1 MSAAAPANSLQVDL
15 GKLFQPYRQ
24 QARILAAEQRYLL
37 FLAGIGA
44 GKTYT
49 GAVWALMHMLVW
61 NQGYRGAILGRTEKK
76 DAMDQLAQRVIE
88 LLDKFHTASGLQLV
102 RKFDKLNNIL
112 TLINGSSCVFR
123 GFIQYDKLRGPEY
136 AWAWCDE
143 MFFAG
148 VDDGEVFDVV
158 DGRIRIGNCKQVL
171 ITCSPRGVTRSIR
184 RFAEAQRRAELAEGG
199 PCRYHVVRATSY
211 DNPHLDRQD
220 IAAWREN
227 MSKRRAQQEIDAE
240 ILKPEH
246 IVWPEIEDTRHVI
259 DFDWRAHQDWLW
271 ILAIDWGDTKGCVAL
286 DIRVNPK
293 TKQWVVADE
302 LVPQA
307 SELPDGRMNTAKF
320 RLLLKEWIARRK
332 RRPANACA
340 DRAVVSENMFLKR
353 LVGADTHVITM
364 ESHSEQRI
372 NTGIEMLRD
381 ALDPPHG
388 DPRIVWAKSLTTKPA
403 APETPGIWAA
413 VRGFTW
419 EVDQA
424 GYPKPVVRDDE
435 FKHACD
441 ALRYGWVGCRKDQR
455 LHLTL
460 PAMYG
465 LGTDGPDGLAEAGD
479 GNHPKQD
486 RY

>member
-1 MSAAAPANSLQVDL
+1 MSTGLNILKVDL
-15 GKLFQPYRQ
+15 GKLFGPYQQ
-24 QARILAAEQRYLL
+24 QARILAADQRYLL

-49 GAVWALMHMLVW
+49 GACWAIMHMLVW
-61 NQGYRGAILGRTEKK
+61 NAGYRGAVLGRTEKK

-88 LLDKFHTASGLQLV
+88 LLDSYHSATGHNLV
-102 RKFDKLNNIL
+102 RKFDKQNNIL
-112 TLINGSSCVFR
+112 YLTNGSSCVFR

-136 AWAWCDE
+136 AWIWCDE
-143 MFFAG
+143 LFFAG
-148 VDDGEVFDVV
+148 VDDKEVFDVV
-158 DGRIRIGNCKQVL
+158 DGRVRIGRCKQVL
-171 ITCSPRGVTRSIR
+171 ITCSPRGVTRVIR
-184 RFAEAQRRAELAEGG
+184 RFGQAQLRAEQPGAR
-199 PCRYHVVRATSY
+199 PCRYFVVRATSY
-211 DNPHLDRQD
+211 DNPHLDRED

-227 MSKRRAQQEIDAE
+227 MSKRRAAQEIDAE

-246 IVWPEIEDTRHVI
+246 IVWPEIDDSHHVI
-259 DFDWRAHQDWLW
+259 DFDWRQHQDWLW
-271 ILAIDWGDTKGCVAL
+271 VLAIDWGDTKGCVAL
-286 DIRVNPK
+286 DIRINPK

-302 LVPQA
+302 LVPQG
-307 SELPDGRMNTAKF
+307 SELPDGRLNMAKF
-320 RLLLKEWIARRK
+320 RLLLKEWVNKRK
-332 RRPANACA
+332 RKPSSACA
-340 DRAVVSENMFLKR
+340 DRAVTSENRYLKH
-353 LVGADTHVITM
+353 LLGADTHVITM
-364 ESHSEQRI
+364 ESHTEQRV

-381 ALDPPHG
+381 ALDPASGP
-388 DPRIVWAKSLTTKPA
+388 PRIVWARSLTTKLA

-413 VRGFTW
+413 VRGFCW

-424 GYPKPVVRDDE
+424 GFPKSVVKDDQ

-479 GNHPKQD
+479 GNHSKQD